1 MIRSIAK
8 RMYTQV
14 CTKNIEMVYPAYNE
28 LNMDTPGGK
37 DDGYRI
43 LVDVCHY
50 TKTIFIDNDMCDY
63 DKLNDL
69 PRIMKT
75 FGCLYPNYT
84 LQDNNA

>member
-50 TKTIFIDNDMCDY
+50 TKTI
-63 DKLNDL
+63 L
-69 PRIMKT
+69 
-75 FGCLYPNYT
+75 
-84 LQDNNA
+84 